1 MARTNTRFVEA
12 YNNLLGDCNK
22 MKIGDF
28 LPSENTLATRLGV
41 SRTVVRSVLARLD
54 EHAIIALERR
64 EKVIKRRP
72 TDDDFLDQR
81 PVLLTVD
88 ELEKRFLEWVLRM
101 DVPPGTTLNIA
112 QLSKDFSVATHT
124 LQEFFSS
131 LSRFGS
137 VVRGLRG
144 GWVLHGFTKDYAL
157 ELCDFR
163 TVLEL
168 NSVSHIVTLP
178 DSHDIWL
185 RLDQLEH
192 DHNDLL
198 DRIDQDFHDFSQLD
212 ETFHT
217 TINNVVTNRFVKEFQ
232 KVISLV
238 FHYHFQW
245 NKSDERVRNENAIRE
260 HLDYIDALRSRDLN
274 SAQAAA
280 KRHLSTSKQTLVSSL
295 KANSHGF

>member
-12 YNNLLGDCNK
+12 HTEMLTICDT
-22 MKIGDF
+22 MEIGAL
-28 LPSENTLATRLGV
+28 LPSENTLASRLGV
-41 SRTVVRSVLARLD
+41 SRTVVRRVLAQLD
-54 EHAIIALERR
+54 EQAMIVLQGR
-64 EKVIKRRP
+64 EKVIKRRSTK
-72 TDDDFLDQR
+72 TDR
-81 PVLLTVD
+81 VEAPPVLLNID
-88 ELEKRFLEWVLRM
+88 ELEGRFLDWVLRM
-101 DVPPGTTLNIA
+101 DVPPGTTLNVA
-112 QLSKDFSVATHT
+112 QLSKEFSVAAHT

-131 LSRFGS
+131 LSRFGI
-137 VVRGLRG
+137 VVRRPKG
-144 GWVLHGFTKDYAL
+144 GWVLHGFTRDYAL
-157 ELCDFR
+157 ELSDFR
-163 TVLEL
+163 TLLEL

-178 DSHDIWL
+178 DSHNIWL
-185 RLDQLEH
+185 RLDQLEN

-217 TINNVVTNRFVKEFQ
+217 AINNVVTNRFVKEFQ

-280 KRHLSTSKQTLVSSL
+280 KRHLATSKQTLLSSL
-295 KANSHGF
+295 KANSHGS